1 MTPPDD
7 ERGYA
12 MVAAVAGI
20 AVFAMM
26 ALTLVQSSRSEIVQ
40 VNAEVGQ
47 AKAAAA
53 ADAGVAIAL
62 NGLLSK
68 DRANRWSIDGRL
80 RNASFDGALLQIRIE
95 DERGKVPI
103 NLLDDELAA
112 RLMEA
117 VGLGFGEEA
126 NIAAASLVDWVD
138 DDEEPRPNGAEAE
151 YYMSKGIR
159 PRNGPFQS
167 VEELAQVRG
176 FDPTKVAFMKPFVTV
191 NFGTGGF
198 DARFAHP
205 RAIGVMLEGG
215 PNSPA
220 AINRQ
225 RELDG
230 QRAAIELGDA
240 IDFVGRPLT
249 IAVEAKRPDGARA
262 KRRMIIE
269 LTGSDSRPYIV
280 REFE

>member
-1 MTPPDD
+1 
-7 ERGYA
+7 
-12 MVAAVAGI
+12 
-20 AVFAMM
+20 
-26 ALTLVQSSRSEIVQ
+26 
-40 VNAEVGQ
+40 
-47 AKAAAA
+47 
-53 ADAGVAIAL
+53 
-62 NGLLSK
+62 
-68 DRANRWSIDGRL
+68 
-80 RNASFDGALLQIRIE
+80 
-95 DERGKVPI
+95 
-103 NLLDDELAA
+103 
-112 RLMEA
+112 
-117 VGLGFGEEA
+117 
-126 NIAAASLVDWVD
+126 
-138 DDEEPRPNGAEAE
+138 
-151 YYMSKGIR
+151 
-159 PRNGPFQS
+159 
-167 VEELAQVRG
+167 
-176 FDPTKVAFMKPFVTV
+176 MKPFVTV

-205 RAIGVMLEGG
+205 RAIGIMLEGG

-240 IDFVGRPLT
+240 IDLVGRPLT